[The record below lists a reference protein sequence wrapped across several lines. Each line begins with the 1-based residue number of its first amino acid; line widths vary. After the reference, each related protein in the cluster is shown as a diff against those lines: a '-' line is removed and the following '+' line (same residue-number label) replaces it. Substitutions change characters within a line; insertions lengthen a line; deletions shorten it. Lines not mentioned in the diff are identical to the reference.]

1 MIVLDENLQVLRLG
15 NPIATWYPGRVCYIV
30 DLDPGAVIKDEAI
43 PTYLRQLRGAT
54 FVTTNV
60 TDFWRRVRADAHY
73 CIVCLSLPNER
84 LREVPNLLR
93 RLFRLTELKT
103 KAARMGKVV
112 RVSRRRIQYYTVS
125 DNRLRSLS
133 TIPDFHS

>member
-15 NPIATWYPGRVCYIV
+15 NLIATWYEGVCATSQTSIQGQ
-30 DLDPGAVIKDEAI
+30 L
-43 PTYLRQLRGAT
+43 LRTKPFLPIYGNSGGAT

-60 TDFWRRVRADAHY
+60 TDFWRRGRADARY
-73 CIVCLSLPNER
+73 GIVCLSLPNER

-93 RLFRLTELKT
+93 RLFRLPELKT
-103 KAARMGKVV
+103 KAARIGKVV
-112 RVSRRRIQYYTVS
+112 RVSRRQVQYYTVS

-133 TIPDFHS
+133 IPDLHS

>member
-30 DLDPGAVIKDEAI
+30 DLDPEAVIKDEAI

-60 TDFWRRVRADAHY
+60 TDFWRRVRADARY
-73 CIVCLSLPNER
+73 RIVCLSLPNER

-93 RLFRLTELKT
+93 RLFRLSELKT

-112 RVSRRRIQYYTVS
+112 RVSRRQIQYYTVS

>member
-1 MIVLDENLQVLRLG
+1 VIVLDENLQVLRLG
-15 NPIATWYPGRVCYIV
+15 NPIARWYRGRVCYII

-43 PTYLRQLRGAT
+43 PTYLHQLKRAT

-60 TDFWRRVRADAHY
+60 TDFWPRVRADARY
-73 CIVCLSLPNER
+73 AIVCLSLPNDR

-93 RLFRLTELKT
+93 RLFRIPELRT

-112 RVSRRRIQYYTVS
+112 RVSRRRVQYYRVG

-133 TIPDFHS
+133 LPSFHK